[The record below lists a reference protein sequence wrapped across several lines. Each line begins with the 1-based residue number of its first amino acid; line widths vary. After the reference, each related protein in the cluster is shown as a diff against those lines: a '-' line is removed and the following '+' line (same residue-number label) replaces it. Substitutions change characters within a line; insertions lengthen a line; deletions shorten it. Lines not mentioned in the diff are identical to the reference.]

1 MKMNV
6 PIEEATDA
14 DRAKANRT
22 FGNRTFGNGDLPSA
36 PGAAISRRN
45 SFPLRTLMVCFTAWL
60 IATEVLIFDQ
70 VKSNAN
76 AALLEQAARALRGPE
91 VVIPSERSPNFPSGS
106 KMQNL

>member
-1 MKMNV
+1 MNV
-6 PIEEATDA
+6 PIEEATVA
-14 DRAKANRT
+14 DRAIANRT
-22 FGNRTFGNGDLPSA
+22 FGNGYLPSA

-76 AALLEQAARALRGPE
+76 AALLERAARALRGPE
-91 VVIPSERSPNFPSGS
+91 VVVPSERSPNFPSGS

>member
-14 DRAKANRT
+14 DRAIANRT
-22 FGNRTFGNGDLPSA
+22 FGSADLPSA

-45 SFPLRTLMVCFTAWL
+45 SFPLRTLVVCFTIWL

-70 VKSNAN
+70 IKFNVRTE
-76 AALLEQAARALRGPE
+76 LLEQATRAIRGPQLLVPTE
-91 VVIPSERSPNFPSGS
+91 RPSNLPGTA
-106 KMQNL
+106 KMENL

>member
-14 DRAKANRT
+14 DRAIA
-22 FGNRTFGNGDLPSA
+22 NRTFGNGDLPSA

-60 IATEVLIFDQ
+60 IATEILIFDE
-70 VKSNAN
+70 VKFTAN

-91 VVIPSERSPNFPSGS
+91 VVVPSERSPNFPSGA

>member
-1 MKMNV
+1 MNV

-14 DRAKANRT
+14 DRAIA
-22 FGNRTFGNGDLPSA
+22 NRTFGNGDLPSA

-45 SFPLRTLMVCFTAWL
+45 SFPSRTLMVCLTAWL
-60 IATEVLIFDQ
+60 IATEVLIFDE
-70 VKSNAN
+70 VKFNAN

-91 VVIPSERSPNFPSGS
+91 VVVPSERSPNFPSGS

>member
-1 MKMNV
+1 MKINV

-14 DRAKANRT
+14 DQAIANRT
-22 FGNRTFGNGDLPSA
+22 FGNGGLPSA

-60 IATEVLIFDQ
+60 IATEVLIFDE
-70 VKSNAN
+70 VKFNAN

-91 VVIPSERSPNFPSGS
+91 VVVPSERSPNYPSAS